1 MRPISSS
8 RWKPLKIRCLTI
20 FFWVLQGLN
29 GFLLCLNG
37 FYWVLLDF
45 TGFYWILQG
54 FTGFYLVLLGFTG
67 YYWVLLVF
75 FWVFIVST
83 CFYLVFIGFWGC
95 EEKSDAQRR
104 NQPQK
109 DEAHE
114 LQKKKR
120 NENGNGRL
128 RFFLCLYSA
137 TPSTRRRERRACQT
151 EKKETAREHLG
162 NKRIRERE
170 KWRMEIYSV
179 WTRNAKRQ
187 RRLGGR
193 GTEELTERER
203 EREKKGQTNE
213 KNESKRSKTS
223 KSYAAELYRLAALF
237 LKNCCRLFFWVWQ
250 RRVFLVR
257 WGFT

>member
-8 RWKPLKIRCLTI
+8 RWKPLKIRCFTS
-20 FFWVLQGLN
+20 FFSGFYRVWMGLN

-128 RFFLCLYSA
+128 RFFFVPVFDDALDA
-137 TPSTRRRERRACQT
+137 APRTTRLPNREERDCERT
-151 EKKETAREHLG
+151 FRE
-162 NKRIRERE
+162 
-170 KWRMEIYSV
+170 
-179 WTRNAKRQ
+179 
-187 RRLGGR
+187 
-193 GTEELTERER
+193 
-203 EREKKGQTNE
+203 
-213 KNESKRSKTS
+213 
-223 KSYAAELYRLAALF
+223 
-237 LKNCCRLFFWVWQ
+237 
-250 RRVFLVR
+250 
-257 WGFT
+257 